1 MPIQKNESR
10 TQAQRDALNKYQKK
24 KYVVC
29 AAKLKKEDAEKL
41 RAALELDG
49 QTVNGF
55 LTACALD
62 YIAAHAA
69 PDQQQTPPEETN

>member
-1 MPIQKNESR
+1 MPGY
-10 TQAQRDALNKYQKK
+10 TDAQRRARNKYQSKN
-24 KYVVC
+24 YIVC
-29 AAKLKKEDAEKL
+29 SAKLRKEDADAL
-41 RAALELDG
+41 RAALEKDG

-69 PDQQQTPPEETN
+69 PDQAAPETD

>member
-1 MPIQKNESR
+1 MPGY
-10 TQAQRDALNKYQKK
+10 TDAQRRARNKYQSKT
-24 KYVVC
+24 YIVC
-29 AAKLKKEDAEKL
+29 SAKLRKEDADAL
-41 RAALELDG
+41 RVALEKDG

-69 PDQQQTPPEETN
+69 PDQQPRKEE

>member
-1 MPIQKNESR
+1 MPGY
-10 TQAQRDALNKYQKK
+10 TDAQRRARNKYQSKN
-24 KYVVC
+24 YIVC
-29 AAKLKKEDAEKL
+29 SAKLRKEDADAL
-41 RAALELDG
+41 RAALEKDG

-69 PDQQQTPPEETN
+69 PDQQQTPETD

>member
-10 TQAQRDALNKYQKK
+10 TQAQRNALNKYQKK

-29 AAKLKKEDAEKL
+29 AAKLKKEDADAL
-41 RAALELDG
+41 RAALERNG
-49 QTVNGF
+49 QTINSY

-69 PDQQQTPPEETN
+69 PDQAAPKEE

>member
-1 MPIQKNESR
+1 MPLPKTGKRSEK
-10 TQAQRDALNKYQKK
+10 QRQTLNRYQKE

-29 AAKLKKEDAEKL
+29 AAKLKKEDAESF
-41 RAALELDG
+41 RAALERNG
-49 QTVNGF
+49 QTINSY

-69 PDQQQTPPEETN
+69 PDQQQQTPPETD

>member
-1 MPIQKNESR
+1 MPLPKTGKRSEK
-10 TQAQRDALNKYQKK
+10 QRQTLNRYQKEN
-24 KYVVC
+24 YIVI
-29 AAKLKKEDAEKL
+29 AAKVKKSDAEKL
-41 RAALELDG
+41 RAALEQDG

-69 PDQQQTPPEETN
+69 PDQAAPETG

>member
-1 MPIQKNESR
+1 MHGY
-10 TQAQRDALNKYQKK
+10 TDAQRRARNKYQSKN
-24 KYVVC
+24 YIVC
-29 AAKLKKEDAEKL
+29 SAKLRKEDADAL
-41 RAALELDG
+41 RAALEKDG

-69 PDQQQTPPEETN
+69 PDLQPPKEE

>member
-1 MPIQKNESR
+1 MPGY
-10 TQAQRDALNKYQKK
+10 TDAQRRARNKYQSKN
-24 KYVVC
+24 YIVC
-29 AAKLKKEDAEKL
+29 SAKLRKEDADAL
-41 RAALELDG
+41 RAALEKDG

-69 PDQQQTPPEETN
+69 PDQQTPPPKTD

>member
-1 MPIQKNESR
+1 MPGY
-10 TQAQRDALNKYQKK
+10 TDAQRRARNKYQSKN
-24 KYVVC
+24 YIVC
-29 AAKLKKEDAEKL
+29 SAKLRKEDADAL
-41 RAALELDG
+41 RAALEKDG

-69 PDQQQTPPEETN
+69 PDQQQTPPETN

>member
-29 AAKLKKEDAEKL
+29 AAKLKKEDAESF
-41 RAALELDG
+41 RAALERNG
-49 QTVNGF
+49 QTINSY
-55 LTACALD
+55 LTVCALD

-69 PDQQQTPPEETN
+69 PDQQQTPPKEE

>member
-1 MPIQKNESR
+1 MPIQKNERR

-29 AAKLKKEDAEKL
+29 AAKLKKEEADAL
-41 RAALELDG
+41 RAALEQDG

-69 PDQQQTPPEETN
+69 PETD